1 MEALYLIA
9 FAFLPFAL
17 IISFAAIGNRIVQK
31 KSRIPFDYA
40 NTARI
45 PAFSLLQQHKDYS
58 FDMLAQSL
66 LATLYFQLP
75 FSLFTLADIF
85 ELEVV
90 KNNWTVYLILFPV
103 AGLFSLFKAV
113 KALKKIRT
121 TRLGIEAEWAV
132 SYALSKI
139 SDGKVR
145 VFHDVQG
152 PNFNIDHV
160 LTYPGGVLAIETKG
174 RRKPNIEYSKVS
186 HKLTVEGGHI
196 KFPHYTDT
204 ETIEQAKRQADWLSK
219 QLTQSTGMGV
229 IASPLVV
236 IPGWFIEN
244 KEKPVVP
251 VMNHKSLTKYYALSK
266 KTRFD
271 DSSLERINHQL
282 EALVMRRSELF

>member
-1 MEALYLIA
+1 MAHL
-9 FAFLPFAL
+9 
-17 IISFAAIGNRIVQK
+17 
-31 KSRIPFDYA
+31 
-40 NTARI
+40 
-45 PAFSLLQQHKDYS
+45 
-58 FDMLAQSL
+58 
-66 LATLYFQLP
+66 
-75 FSLFTLADIF
+75 
-85 ELEVV
+85 ELSWGHLGCF
-90 KNNWTVYLILFPV
+90 KC
-103 AGLFSLFKAV
+103 SFKAFGEHLG
-113 KALKKIRT
+113 AL
-121 TRLGIEAEWAV
+121 AV
-132 SYALSKI
+132 
-139 SDGKVR
+139 
-145 VFHDVQG
+145 Q
-152 PNFNIDHV
+152 
-160 LTYPGGVLAIETKG
+160 
-174 RRKPNIEYSKVS
+174 
-186 HKLTVEGGHI
+186 LTVEGGHI

>member
-1 MEALYLIA
+1 MEVLYTIA
-9 FAFLPFAL
+9 FAFLPFVL
-17 IISFAAIGNRIVQK
+17 VLSFAAVGNKVIQK

-40 NTARI
+40 NTARV
-45 PAFSLLQQHKDYS
+45 PAFTLLQQHKDYS

-75 FSLFTLADIF
+75 FSLFTIADMF
-85 ELEVV
+85 ELETV
-90 KNNWTVYLILFPV
+90 KNNWIVYLTLFPI
-103 AGLFSLFKAV
+103 AGLFSLIKAV

-132 SYALSKI
+132 SHALSKI
-139 SDGKVR
+139 TDGKVR

-174 RRKPNIEYSKVS
+174 RRKPNIEDSKVS
-186 HKLTVEGGHI
+186 HKLTVKGEHI

-204 ETIEQAKRQADWLSK
+204 KTIEQAKRQADWLSK

-229 IASPLVV
+229 TTNPLVV

-251 VMNHKSLTKYYALSK
+251 VMNHKSLTKYYALTK